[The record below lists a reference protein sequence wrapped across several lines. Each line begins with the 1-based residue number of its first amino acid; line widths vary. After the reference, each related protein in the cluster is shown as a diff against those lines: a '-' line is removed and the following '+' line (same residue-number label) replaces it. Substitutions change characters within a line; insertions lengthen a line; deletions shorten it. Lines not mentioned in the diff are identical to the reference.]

1 MVVLH
6 VFHDSERDD
15 RGGWFENG
23 NAFQSEVIIE
33 QTQTPL
39 ILTHPLDYFILGI
52 SNSPANKDPH
62 LIKT

>member
-23 NAFQSEVIIE
+23 NAFQREVIIE

-39 ILTHPLDYFILGI
+39 ILTHPPRLFHIGDFQL
-52 SNSPANKDPH
+52 PC
-62 LIKT
+62 